1 MPRFNAMLQTKSR
14 LESEMIRI
22 ETEKLSLKKSLLDV
36 QIDNNKL
43 IEDSESRSMEVF
55 STKAHHN
62 SWNSHHAKLTNKIL
76 ALESEI
82 MQMELK
88 SNALSKENFE
98 IKKKWGAL
106 EDKNSTVPNL
116 LEN

>member
-1 MPRFNAMLQTKSR
+1 
-14 LESEMIRI
+14 MI
-22 ETEKLSLKKSLLDV
+22 EV
-36 QIDNNKL
+36 HQNL
-43 IEDSESRSMEVF
+43 ITV
-55 STKAHHN
+55 
-62 SWNSHHAKLTNKIL
+62 KLTNKIL

-106 EDKNSTVPNL
+106 EDKNSTVSNC
-116 LEN
+116 